1 MTARIV
7 AVCNQKGGVGKTTTT
22 VNLAGALSADGKRVL
37 AVDLNP
43 QGDMTAEALK
53 CPPPDAGSPTFS
65 AALAGDYT
73 GDMAALV
80 YVHPSGIGVIRNDV
94 DMFTVA
100 RRVDQLR
107 SREHPLQ
114 AILDPLRALFDAI
127 LIDCPPTLDILTD
140 NALTAAVGTLI
151 PVQAEDSSLHALDL
165 LLNQITAVEKALRPG
180 NPLVMHGLVVSM
192 LERGAGGAPKS
203 RIGRSVMETFGGLSL
218 LVLATIPRGVP
229 MTEAWRLGQPVTQY
243 APESE
248 HAAAYGLL
256 AKALA
261 L

>member
-1 MTARIV
+1 MIL

-22 VNLAGALSADGKRVL
+22 VNLAGAVAAAKRVL
-37 AVDLNP
+37 AVDLDP
-43 QGDMTAEALK
+43 QGDMTVEALK
-53 CPPPDAGSPTFS
+53 VPSPDPGEPTFS
-65 AALAGDYT
+65 AALAGEYT

-80 YVHPSGIGVIRNDV
+80 HVHPSGIGVIRNDV

-100 RRVDQLR
+100 RRVDQMR
-107 SREHPLQ
+107 AREHRLQ
-114 AILDPLRALFDAI
+114 AVLDPLRGMFDVI

-140 NALTAAVGTLI
+140 NALTAADGTLI

-165 LLNQITAVEKALRPG
+165 LLNQITALEAALRPG

-203 RIGRSVMETFGGLSL
+203 RIGRSVMGTFAGLGL
-218 LVLATIPRGVP
+218 PVLGVIPRGVP
-229 MTEAWRLGQPVTQY
+229 MTEAWRLGQTVTEY
-243 APESE
+243 APDSE
-248 HAAAYGLL
+248 HAAAYALL
-256 AKALA
+256 AKGLD